1 MPASSHH
8 IPVLLSTVLASLAP
22 QSGDSVLDAT
32 LGLGGHAEALLRAT
46 SPHGTLVGLD
56 ADAKNLA
63 SSQERLSSFD
73 GRTTFYHCNFG
84 KLAQLQLP
92 PFDIILADLGLSS
105 PHIDDPARG
114 FTFRE
119 PAPLDLRFDSST
131 GMTASELLRQ
141 SDVSAIKVILR
152 DFGELFRDAHRLA
165 ITLAGQSFEKT
176 TDLVH
181 AVEQLLG
188 YRAKRILPQ
197 IFQALRIA
205 VNDEL
210 TMLDAFLAEAPLL
223 LKPGGRI
230 GMISFHSLED
240 RRVKQAFRA
249 LSTSVKDP
257 VTGQVAVPASF
268 VELSR
273 KPMVA
278 SPEECADNP
287 RARSAK
293 FRVLRRVSS

>member
-1 MPASSHH
+1 
-8 IPVLLSTVLASLAP
+8 
-22 QSGDSVLDAT
+22 
-32 LGLGGHAEALLRAT
+32 
-46 SPHGTLVGLD
+46 
-56 ADAKNLA
+56 
-63 SSQERLSSFD
+63 
-73 GRTTFYHCNFG
+73 
-84 KLAQLQLP
+84 
-92 PFDIILADLGLSS
+92 
-105 PHIDDPARG
+105 
-114 FTFRE
+114 
-119 PAPLDLRFDSST
+119 
-131 GMTASELLRQ
+131 MTASELLRQ